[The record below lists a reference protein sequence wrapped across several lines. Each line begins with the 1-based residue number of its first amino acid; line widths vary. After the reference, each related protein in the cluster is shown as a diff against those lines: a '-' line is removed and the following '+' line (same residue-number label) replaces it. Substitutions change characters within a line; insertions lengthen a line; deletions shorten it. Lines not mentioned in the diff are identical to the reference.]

1 MSRQQKVN
9 SKPNNMSQPRRQG
22 DIKTLVKQEKELS
35 SIYLRVAAQSVATLV
50 GSTLVSFETAP
61 YNSNWNFS

>member
-1 MSRQQKVN
+1 
-9 SKPNNMSQPRRQG
+9 MSQPRRQG

-35 SIYLRVAAQSVATLV
+35 SVYLRVAAQSVATLV

-61 YNSNWNFS
+61 YNSN